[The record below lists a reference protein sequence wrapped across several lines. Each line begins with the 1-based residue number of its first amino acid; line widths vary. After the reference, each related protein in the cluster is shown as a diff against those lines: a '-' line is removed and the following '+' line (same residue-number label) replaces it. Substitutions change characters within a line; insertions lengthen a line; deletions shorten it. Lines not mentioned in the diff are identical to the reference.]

1 MPTLRTLQE
10 LDREGLL
17 ASDPRLAQAA
27 QSMAIAITPEMLA
40 LIDRADPLH
49 DPVGRQFVPSAAETE
64 VSADE
69 LADPIGD
76 EALSPVKGIVHRYPD
91 RVLLKPLHV
100 CPVYCRFCFRREKV
114 GPGGEALSAAE
125 LEVALAYIRAHP
137 EIWEVIL
144 TGGDPLMLAPRRLG
158 ELIAALDAIPH
169 VAVVRIHSR
178 VPVVDPGRVT
188 AELLAAIK
196 PRRAG
201 LWIGIHCNHASELTP
216 EARSALALLA
226 DSGIPLMGQTVL
238 LHGVNDDVATLEE
251 LMRALVSARVK
262 PYYLHHPDLVRGTGH
277 FRVTVEEGQALMKAL
292 RGRLSGL
299 AQPTYVLD
307 VPGGHGKV
315 PIGPAYRGDDP
326 DALVIDIAGEASVQM
341 TMQEMSTAMQ
351 YELPIKIFILNNEYM
366 GMVRQWQEILHGKRY
381 SHSYSEALPDFV
393 KMADAFG
400 CVGLRADKPSEL
412 DGKIQEMLS
421 VRRPVLF
428 DCRVDP
434 TENCYP
440 MIPSGAAHNEMLL
453 SPDDGGEISDA
464 GKMLV

>member
-315 PIGPAYRGDDP
+315 PIGPAYLGDDP
-326 DALVIDIAGEASVQM
+326 DALVIE
-341 TMQEMSTAMQ
+341 
-351 YELPIKIFILNNEYM
+351 
-366 GMVRQWQEILHGKRY
+366 
-381 SHSYSEALPDFV
+381 
-393 KMADAFG
+393 DAFG
-400 CVGLRADKPSEL
+400 GTHS
-412 DGKIQEMLS
+412 
-421 VRRPVLF
+421 
-428 DCRVDP
+428 
-434 TENCYP
+434 YP
-440 MIPSGAAHNEMLL
+440 G
-453 SPDDGGEISDA
+453 
-464 GKMLV
+464 